1 MRFTVVVPK
10 KVQKEIDK
18 IDSRYRSRLLT
29 ALILLAANPYI
40 GKKLEGK
47 HECEWSYRA
56 WPYRILYEI
65 RKKELVVLVIHIGHR
80 QGVYKK
86 Y

>member
-1 MRFTVVVPK
+1 MEFTVVVPK

-18 IDSRYRSRLLT
+18 IDSRYRPRLL
-29 ALILLAANPYI
+29 AVLVLLAANPYI

-47 HECEWSYRA
+47 HKREWSYRA

-65 RKKELVVLVIHIGHR
+65 IKKELVVLIIHVGHR
-80 QGVYKK
+80 QGAYKK
-86 Y
+86 